1 MDIVSNLP
9 ALRGINDPTLTLDFT
24 VPGTLPSGVVF
35 ARASTA
41 TYFDSTGTMQT
52 AATNA
57 PRWDYDPV
65 TLGLRGLLLEE
76 ARSNVVFPSIP
87 TTSVNPLNTT
97 LTPASGIA
105 PDATNTFVKMA
116 ETATTN
122 FHCATL
128 ATAMA
133 ASQPY
138 TLSIFVKAV
147 EDRYFQL
154 IFDNAASIS
163 VYANFDLQAGTITAG
178 PTMAGGATNGG
189 ASIQA
194 MGNGVYRCSVSGTLA
209 TATSGRGAL
218 ALIPAPTSGTFPSY
232 AGVAG
237 NGVLIWGLQFE
248 QGAFPTSHIPTTTVA
263 VTRAVDTCSMPV
275 ASIPGFSAIRG
286 SLQIEYILEGQVSG
300 FGAPIVL
307 LGANA
312 NTDYIDVDQF
322 TTFGLTSTTG
332 QTDGSAVFVAN
343 AAQMGAGWD
352 TPLPIPVRTVVRGAA
367 AWNTTTMNAAHNG
380 TLADSLVPGT
390 ALPAIVTLG
399 INAPFHS
406 QGPSDMW
413 VRRVQYWPRTLSS
426 AELQTVTGL
435 PSADFDFTT
444 PGVLPVG
451 VTFVRP
457 APATYTDSAGVI
469 RPSPSGTPRWDY
481 DPITHVLLGLL
492 IEDSRVNSLF
502 PSANWG
508 AAQTPSN
515 SVDGITQNVGV
526 SPSGASDAM
535 ACIPGTFSGVHQF
548 YRVFSGAV
556 NTTYV
561 YSVYLKAAGMNYA
574 TVGLENS
581 AFVPAQT
588 ATFNLATGTVD
599 TQNSQAT
606 AAIQAV
612 GGGWYRCS
620 VIATSLASGTNAYVA
635 NIKPGFAGGIINVS
649 TGDSVNGVWAWGNQV
664 EAGTYLT
671 SLITTT
677 TVAVTRWAD
686 VVNIPIANV
695 AGFNPNAGS
704 LVHQYISKGSI
715 VGYGAIAQ
723 FVGSNAATDYISV
736 DETAATSSTPTNVR
750 ISGASLS
757 VGGTSLSYTGLPGI
771 VLAPPNVIRRGA
783 TSWAA
788 GAYVASAHNGLAGQR
803 TLGPAAS
810 MPVITTLQVGG
821 LMHYQNPW
829 SQWAQRIRYW
839 PRQLPTSD
847 LQALTIA
854 PTLDLDFMNAGTLPT
869 GVVFARASPVATY
882 TDSTGTLQTAGYNF
896 ISNNTMMGAVAG
908 SPGTLP
914 TNWLITAADGL
925 TTNVVGTGID
935 SNGVNYIDIRVFGT
949 PNSTAYSLQVENT
962 PNLVAGLPHT
972 ISAWTAV
979 VAGSTTNIT
988 LLRFV
993 MAGSGGVAVAW
1004 NTTAALVRG
1013 SGTLPSPIAANY
1025 PPTINFTTVSGQA
1038 VDITLRIGLPQYEQ
1052 ASAMSAVIKTYGT
1065 VSGAPRWDYDPVT
1078 KTLNGLLIE
1087 GPRTNYAPYSTGSGA
1102 TWAVASSSLTANA
1115 FLAPNGTTTAT
1126 QLTEDTSNGFH
1137 FCDNQGASSIP
1148 VNAPVTTSIY
1158 IRANTRKFCEFHLYD
1173 STSPGSFVKVPVD
1186 LTTGAIGSVA
1196 IAGAATAVSYGAT
1209 SIGNG
1214 WWRLRITA
1222 TLSAAATTGIIYRVV
1237 MANVLNGTSYLGDGA
1252 SNFYIWGAQ
1261 AEAGQYPTSY
1271 IPTTAAAVTRATE
1284 TVQMAVGAWFNPAGS
1299 TLAAEYIY
1307 PRGPDTTT
1315 AHDVVGLND
1324 GVAPNGSRMVL
1335 RALPGFNPT
1344 AMMFSN
1350 IATTPVN
1357 LVFAGA
1363 PTTGVSRSAGTW
1375 TAGAMTGVLNGN
1387 AVGGV
1392 VSGLPSG
1399 ISQLTFGNQALADDG
1414 PLMGWVRHVSYWPRI
1429 QTDPDLL
1436 ATSGAS
1442 VVDRTRV
1449 LVMG

>member
-1 MDIVSNLP
+1 MDILSNLP

-65 TLGLRGLLLEE
+65 TLGLKGLLIEE
-76 ARSNVVFPSIP
+76 ARTNSARNSTMQGAIVGTPGTLPTGWLVSPNAGL
-87 TTSVNPLNTT
+87 TTSVVSLQTVNGMPTIDLRISGTTTSATYLLFFDLSIPASAAQIWTSSAWFAMTAGSLTNIVGSMLEVRFTGGSGQADLTMVPTPT
-97 LTPASGIA
+97 LTRFSSTGTAGTGVTSTGIA
-105 PDATNTFVKMA
+105 LWLNCNSGAAVDITFRIGA
-116 ETATTN
+116 
-122 FHCATL
+122 
-128 ATAMA
+128 
-133 ASQPY
+133 P
-138 TLSIFVKAV
+138 
-147 EDRYFQL
+147 QL
-154 IFDNAASIS
+154 E
-163 VYANFDLQAGTITAG
+163 L
-178 PTMAGGATNGG
+178 GAF
-189 ASIQA
+189 
-194 MGNGVYRCSVSGTLA
+194 
-209 TATSGRGAL
+209 ATSL
-218 ALIPAPTSGTFPSY
+218 
-232 AGVAG
+232 
-237 NGVLIWGLQFE
+237 
-248 QGAFPTSHIPTTTVA
+248 IPTTTVA
-263 VTRAVDTCSMPV
+263 VTRAQDSC
-275 ASIPGFSAIRG
+275 AIPPANMGFFTPPGGTWMAEFIETMNAGKNNRIIGMNAGGTAQSPLFTNITTNTLG
-286 SLQIEYILEGQVSG
+286 QYDSLGAVNTANTVT
-300 FGAPIVL
+300 FGAVMR
-307 LGANA
+307 GA
-312 NTDYIDVDQF
+312 
-322 TTFGLTSTTG
+322 STYTPSTG
-332 QTDGSAVFVAN
+332 QTCLNGGAVAT
-343 AAQMGAGWD
+343 GALTSGYAVLA
-352 TPLPIPVRTVVRGAA
+352 TNGVRF
-367 AWNTTTMNAAHNG
+367 
-380 TLADSLVPGT
+380 LADAGGLTPTTGY
-390 ALPAIVTLG
+390 I
-399 INAPFHS
+399 
-406 QGPSDMW
+406 
-413 VRRVQYWPRTLSS
+413 RRVNYWTRVLSA

-469 RPSPSGTPRWDY
+469 RPSPIGTPRWDY

-508 AAQTPSN
+508 TTQAPST

-526 SPSGASDAM
+526 SPSGAIDAI
-535 ACIPGTFSGVHQF
+535 AFIPGTFSGVHQF
-548 YRVFSGAV
+548 YKIFAGAL

-561 YSVYLKAAGMNYA
+561 YSVYLKAAGMNYVA
-574 TVGLENS
+574 VGLENS

-635 NIKPGFAGGIINVS
+635 NIKPSPTGGGISVI
-649 TGDSVNGVWAWGNQV
+649 TGNSVDGVWAWGNQV
-664 EAGTYLT
+664 EVGTYLT

-715 VGYGAIAQ
+715 LGYGAIAQ

-788 GAYVASAHNGLAGQR
+788 GAYVASAHNGLAGQQ

-854 PTLDLDFMNAGTLPT
+854 PTLDLDFMNAGTLPP
-869 GVVFARASPVATY
+869 GVTYARASPATY
-882 TDSTGTLQTAGYNF
+882 FDATGTMQVSAMNLALQSGNLTIAPWSAASLVMTIG
-896 ISNNTMMGAVAG
+896 TDVAPNG
-908 SPGTLP
+908 SSMTRM
-914 TNWLITAADGL
+914 AEDA
-925 TTNVVGTGID
+925 TTNVHYLNQAGLLTGANNVYTLSLYARAAQNRYLQVVLDDGTNGAWCNFDLVSGTVAFGPNDSIGGTNNPNNAASIAPVG
-935 SNGVNYIDIRVFGT
+935 NGVYRLRLTTSNPSTYSRAVLILVNSGT
-949 PNSTAYSLQVENT
+949 AGFAPSYAGNAANGLSVWGAQVE
-962 PNLVAGLPHT
+962 LGS
-972 ISAWTAV
+972 SA
-979 VAGSTTNIT
+979 TTYAPT
-988 LLRFV
+988 
-993 MAGSGGVAVAW
+993 
-1004 NTTAALVRG
+1004 TTA
-1013 SGTLPSPIAANY
+1013 PN
-1025 PPTINFTTVSGQA
+1025 
-1038 VDITLRIGLPQYEQ
+1038 
-1052 ASAMSAVIKTYGT
+1052 
-1065 VSGAPRWDYDPVT
+1065 GAPRWDYDPVT

-1115 FLAPNGTTTAT
+1115 FPAPNGTTTAT

-1137 FCDNQGASSIP
+1137 YCDNQGVSSIP

-1196 IAGAATAVSYGAT
+1196 IAGAATAVSYDAT

-1214 WWRLRITA
+1214 
-1222 TLSAAATTGIIYRVV
+1222 
-1237 MANVLNGTSYLGDGA
+1237 
-1252 SNFYIWGAQ
+1252 
-1261 AEAGQYPTSY
+1261 
-1271 IPTTAAAVTRATE
+1271 
-1284 TVQMAVGAWFNPAGS
+1284 
-1299 TLAAEYIY
+1299 
-1307 PRGPDTTT
+1307 
-1315 AHDVVGLND
+1315 
-1324 GVAPNGSRMVL
+1324 VA
-1335 RALPGFNPT
+1335 FED
-1344 AMMFSN
+1344 
-1350 IATTPVN
+1350 
-1357 LVFAGA
+1357 
-1363 PTTGVSRSAGTW
+1363 
-1375 TAGAMTGVLNGN
+1375 NGN
-1387 AVGGV
+1387 AI
-1392 VSGLPSG
+1392 SGSNHGDNLLVLSWQTCSMAHPILAMVPQTFISG
-1399 ISQLTFGNQALADDG
+1399 APRPRLASI
-1414 PLMGWVRHVSYWPRI
+1414 PP
-1429 QTDPDLL
+1429 
-1436 ATSGAS
+1436 ATSPRPPLRWPALSIPCRCRLVHGSARQPARCRRS
-1442 VVDRTRV
+1442 ISIRVDLTPRPRMTSS
-1449 LVMG
+1449 G